1 MHPNLRG
8 FWRLEN
14 TLLDASGNG
23 NNGTVGAGSA
33 AYAAGELGR
42 AWDNDATRFVDLGAA
57 GKITGALTA
66 CAWVNPNVAA
76 NVAGKGIVGRYGSSG
91 NFSWLL
97 SYRVTGTM
105 IVALSGDGTT
115 TITAET
121 SILPVGAWSHVAMT
135 YAPAS
140 RIAVYLNGNLASEV
154 TSGVPAALF
163 DTSIN
168 TRIGAQIDDN
178 VTRRFQGQIDEVQI
192 YNAALD
198 ANDIRRV
205 RMGQMPQRR
214 YA

>member
-8 FWRLEN
+8 FWRFEN

-23 NNGTVGAGSA
+23 NHGTVGAGSA
-33 AYAAGELGR
+33 AYAAGKLGR
-42 AWDNDATRFVDLGAA
+42 AWDNDPTRFVDLGAA
-57 GKITGALTA
+57 GKITGALSA

-76 NVAGKGIVGRYGSSG
+76 NLAARGIVGRYGSAG

-97 SYRVTGTM
+97 SYRITGTM
-105 IVALSGDGTT
+105 FVVLSGDGTT
-115 TITAET
+115 GVNAET
-121 SILPVGAWSHVAMT
+121 SILPVGSWSHVAMT
-135 YAPAS
+135 YSPAS

-163 DTSIN
+163 DTSTN
-168 TRIGAQIDDN
+168 TRIGAQIDDS
-178 VTRRFQGQIDEVQI
+178 TARRFQGQIDEVQI

-198 ANDIRRV
+198 ANDILRV
-205 RMGQMPQRR
+205 VMGQMPQRR